1 MKPIKLTACLE
12 NNPAC
17 LIVPIILPVGVF
29 IAWLIFV
36 IQGSI
41 KASNGEPHTF
51 PLTIKIL

>member
-1 MKPIKLTACLE
+1 MILSVVVAAAGSCLV
-12 NNPAC
+12 
-17 LIVPIILPVGVF
+17 VPIILPVGVF

-51 PLTIKIL
+51 PLTLKML